1 MTFTDMVGC
10 ELPIQQA
17 PMGGVSSAPQLP
29 VAVAAAGGMGMLS
42 AVLQPAE
49 QLAAVLDALPPAA
62 IGVNFLV
69 PFLQDRE
76 AVSVA
81 ASRVPLVDFFGAA
94 PDPELV
100 GLAHREGALAAWQV
114 GSVEEARAAV
124 SAGCDVVVAQGVEAG
139 GHVRGTIGL
148 LALLDL
154 VLAAVE
160 VPVIAAGGLATPR
173 SVAAVLA
180 AGAAAARVG
189 TRFIATHEALEAGAH
204 RLYVDAL
211 LAAQGEDTVLTEAFS
226 VGWPEAP
233 HRVLT
238 ACVEA
243 APAAYHDPVGEMT
256 MGGQTFPVP
265 RWAVMSPNASATGE
279 IAAMALYAGQGVG
292 AVTRVQPAAEVVA
305 ELLALSRSR

>member
-1 MTFTDMVGC
+1 
-10 ELPIQQA
+10 
-17 PMGGVSSAPQLP
+17 MGGVASALQLP

-42 AVLQPAE
+42 AVLEPVE
-49 QLAAVLDALPPAA
+49 QLVTVLDELAAAA

-69 PFLQDRE
+69 PFLEDRD

-81 ASRVPLVDFFGAA
+81 AARMPLVDFFGSE
-94 PDPELV
+94 PDPALV
-100 GLAHREGALAAWQV
+100 ALVHAEGALAEWQV

-124 SAGCDVVVAQGVEAG
+124 AAGCDLVVAQGVEAG
-139 GHVRGTIGL
+139 GHVRGTLGL

-154 VLAAVE
+154 VLGAVE
-160 VPVIAAGGLATPR
+160 VPVVAAGGLATAR

-204 RLYVDAL
+204 RVYVDAL
-211 LAAQGEDTVLTEAFS
+211 LTARGEDTVLTEAFS
-226 VGWPEAP
+226 VGWPSAP

-238 ACVEA
+238 SCVEA
-243 APAAYHDPVGEMT
+243 ASASDREPVGETT

-265 RWAVMSPNASATGE
+265 RWAVMSPNASSTGD

-292 AVTRVQPAAEVVA
+292 AVDRIQPAAEVVA
-305 ELLALSRSR
+305 DLLTLARSPAAA